1 LISKRRFVTCNGN
14 ETEVT
19 VAKSNRERI
28 KAYRERQKAKRKAA
42 TDSGSDDFRRSFSEW
57 LSSND
62 ANWSE
67 FEIPL
72 DIAGIQPP
80 NFSDD
85 RDPASATDAIDP
97 ESYEHVRKA
106 SIGRAEVMIECL
118 LEAARALA
126 DHVNA
131 YKRDE
136 LSARIEELDR
146 ADLSN
151 PSTKKIALADIV
163 RLTKARDRLEK
174 QVRFTLPEW
183 KVQSE

>member
-1 LISKRRFVTCNGN
+1 M
-14 ETEVT
+14 
-19 VAKSNRERI
+19 AKSNRERI
-28 KAYRERQKAKRKAA
+28 KVYRERQKAKRKAA

-80 NFSDD
+80 SFSDD
-85 RDPASATDAIDP
+85 CDPVSATGAIDP
-97 ESYEHVRKA
+97 ETYDHTKA
-106 SIGRAEVMIECL
+106 SIGRAEVMVESL

-131 YKRDE
+131 YKRAE
-136 LSARIEELDR
+136 LSARIEELGS

-151 PSTKKIALADIV
+151 PATKKTALADIV
-163 RLTKARDRLEK
+163 RLTKARDRLDK
-174 QVRFTLPEW
+174 QVRYTLPEW
-183 KVQSE
+183 KVKGG

>member
-1 LISKRRFVTCNGN
+1 M
-14 ETEVT
+14 
-19 VAKSNRERI
+19 AKSNSERI
-28 KAYRERQKAKRKAA
+28 EAYRARQKAKRKAA
-42 TDSGSDDFRRSFSEW
+42 TDAGSDDLRRPFSEW

-62 ANWSE
+62 ENWSE

-72 DIAGIQPP
+72 DVAGIQPP
-80 NFSDD
+80 SFSDD
-85 RDPASATDAIDP
+85 RDPASATGAIDP
-97 ESYEHVRKA
+97 ETYEQVRKA
-106 SIGRAEVMIECL
+106 SIGRAEVMIESL

-136 LSARIEELDR
+136 LSARIEELDS

-151 PSTKKIALADIV
+151 PTTKKTALADIV

-174 QVRFTLPEW
+174 QVRYTLPEW